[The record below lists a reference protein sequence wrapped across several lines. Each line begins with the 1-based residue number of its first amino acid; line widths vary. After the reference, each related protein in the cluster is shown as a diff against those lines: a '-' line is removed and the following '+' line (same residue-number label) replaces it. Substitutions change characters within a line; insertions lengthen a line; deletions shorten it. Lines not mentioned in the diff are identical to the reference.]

1 MADEENNDFVFIQDP
16 DGDLVEVSK
25 ENAEVLYG
33 SGYNPLTPE
42 QEKKVKQKK
51 EFGTIGQEYLTSLE
65 SALRV
70 PTFGASTYAEKKL
83 GELTGIESLSPEAI
97 EARDK
102 INKTAAVVGEVG
114 SIAAGGLLG
123 LGAKA
128 AQGAAR
134 LGALAET
141 GLGKLGV
148 AVSPKVVE
156 TVARIGTPAVEGFVD
171 NAILSTGHEVSKAIV
186 KNADLKDVARD
197 VEASMPNIGLDGL
210 LGAAF
215 GAGFGAV
222 PMLWEAK
229 RAPEVAT
236 VLGGVRD
243 HFGGIPSETPDIAQ
257 KIARD
262 AGLDI
267 EPELMPLFQDNK
279 LGQVMAK
286 KLEQT
291 DTTWAGRTFQEKK
304 DLLFSSMGDNIVE
317 SLGKTPEE
325 ISAIKSGLS
334 PYETSQEVFN
344 TFKKELDTKF
354 SPTTEKWENLKNTF
368 KETPLINAQR
378 AKIEEDLSQ
387 IIKEKGYKD
396 TNIQWHE
403 ISNEIKNS
411 KKYENLQD
419 IQKRQ
424 SVFLENARGRNA
436 TGAEYDIINALRQN
450 EDDILEN
457 AFVQKNALKP
467 EDLGKLTPEKLAEY
481 ETLMNS
487 AKEARAAYAADQTLR
502 ESLDYRLKL
511 PDYYTG
517 AKNFINAIDKFEK
530 PELLLERLSNTK
542 NDVELMGLLNQFPET
557 KNAIQQ
563 YQLNKYIKSAVKTA
577 TPNEL
582 INTNEIVKLYNSAT
596 PEQKEFIF
604 NPEARAKIEATGKLL
619 ERYKKL
625 KHNWSNTG
633 RTSDLL
639 TANLPDSAIAGVTL
653 MMGGNPLTAL
663 GAAQLG
669 KLIGKEAP
677 DAIRLGYLKY
687 LGTDKALSATGFK
700 SMVDYLD
707 VALKA
712 SKIVQGAVKA
722 VFKKGVQVIP
732 HHLIPDE
739 KKNER
744 LNKRLQDLQANPNAM
759 FDVGGKINYY
769 LPNHGMNFSR
779 IAATASSYLNS
790 IRPMPMQLSPLDR
803 KVEPS
808 KFEKDMFN
816 DALSIANQPIMV
828 LEKVQKGTINS
839 EDIKHLS
846 NLYPS
851 LYDNLKEKVSH
862 ELIDMVH
869 KDEEIPYQTRMGLS
883 LFLGQP
889 LDSTMLP
896 QSIMALQPS
905 MAQQQQQQA
914 PMQAGQQAPVQGRSL
929 KNINKLSIQALT
941 PGQARIVE
949 KQSGK

>member
-1 MADEENNDFVFIQDP
+1 MADEENNDFIYIQDP
-16 DGDLVEVSK
+16 SGTPIRVRK
-25 ENAEVLYG
+25 EG
-33 SGYNPLTPE
+33 SELLLGTRYKPLTPE
-42 QEKKVKQKK
+42 QEEEVKLK
-51 EFGTIGQEYLTSLE
+51 EEYGTVGQDYLTALE
-65 SALRV
+65 SAARV
-70 PTFGASTYAEKKL
+70 PTFGLSTYAEKKL
-83 GELTGIESLSPEAI
+83 GELTGIETLSPKAI
-97 EARDK
+97 EAREK
-102 INKTAAVVGEVG
+102 INQTAANVGEIG
-114 SIAAGGLLG
+114 SIVGGGLLG
-123 LGAKA
+123 LGKKA
-128 AQGAAR
+128 A
-134 LGALAET
+134 LGLGSLAET
-141 GLGKLGV
+141 GVGKLGLKIP
-148 AVSPKVVE
+148 ARIVE
-156 TVARIGTPAVEGFVD
+156 TVSRIGTPAVEAAVD
-171 NAILSTGHEVSKAIV
+171 NAILSTGHEVSKAII

-197 VEASMPNIGLDGL
+197 VEASMPNIGLDAL
-210 LGAAF
+210 LGL
-215 GAGFGAV
+215 GAGAAFGAV

-243 HFGGIPSETPDIAQ
+243 RLGGIPSETPDIAQ

-267 EPELMPLFQDNK
+267 EPELMPLFRDNK
-279 LGQVMAK
+279 LGQTMAK

-325 ISAIKSGLS
+325 ITAIKSGLS
-334 PYETSQEVFN
+334 PYETSKEVFD

-354 SPTTEKWENLKNTF
+354 SPTTKKWEDLKNTF
-368 KETPLINAQR
+368 KETPLINAQKE
-378 AKIEEDLSQ
+378 KIQDDLSK
-387 IIKEKGYKD
+387 IIKEKGYTKTD
-396 TNIQWHE
+396 RQTNE
-403 ISNEIKNS
+403 INKEIKNS
-411 KKYENLQD
+411 KNYQNLQD
-419 IQKRQ
+419 LQKRQ
-424 SVFLENARGRNA
+424 SVLLENARGRNA
-436 TGAEYDIINALRQN
+436 TKAEYDIINVLRNN

-457 AFVQKNALKP
+457 AFVQKNALTP

-487 AKEARAAYAADQTLR
+487 AKEARTAYAADQSLR

-517 AKNFINAIDKFEK
+517 AKNFINAIENFEK
-530 PELLLERLSNTK
+530 PELLLKRLSDTK

-563 YQLNKYIKSAVKTA
+563 YQLNQYLKSAAKTA
-577 TPNEL
+577 SPNEI

-619 ERYKKL
+619 ERYKNL

-633 RTSDLL
+633 RTLDSLV
-639 TANLPDSAIAGVTL
+639 ASLPDSAIAGITL

-700 SMVDYLD
+700 SMVDYID

-712 SKIVQGAVKA
+712 SKVVQGAVKG
-722 VFKKGVQVIP
+722 VFKKGVQIIP

-739 KKNER
+739 KKNEK
-744 LNKRLQDLQANPNAM
+744 LNKRLQELQADSNSL
-759 FDVGGKINYY
+759 FDVGGRINYY

-779 IAATASSYLNS
+779 VAMTASNYLNS
-790 IRPMPMQLSPLDR
+790 IRPMPKQLNPLDK

-808 KFEKDMFN
+808 KYEKDLFN
-816 DALSIANQPIMV
+816 NALSIANQPLLV

-839 EDIKHLS
+839 EDIEHLS
-846 NLYPS
+846 NMYPS
-851 LYDNLKEKVSH
+851 LYEDLQQKVSH
-862 ELIDMVH
+862 ELFDMVH
-869 KDEEIPYQTRMGLS
+869 KNEEIPYQTRMGLS

-889 LDSTMLP
+889 LDSTMMP
-896 QSIMALQPS
+896 SSIMALQPKI
-905 MAQQQQQQA
+905 AEQQQQA
-914 PMQAGQQAPVQGRSL
+914 QAQIMGQTPVQGRSL
-929 KNINKLSIQALT
+929 KDINKLSTQALT